1 MAKKPNY
8 EGWSEKDYQEEI
20 DSLRKQK
27 TYGLIWEKDKTKEV
41 FDYYLN
47 WDGIQNKEVFKEA
60 EAKFPVL
67 KEVNDR
73 TITTD
78 KNADYNILIEG
89 DNYHALATLNF
100 THANNIDLIYIDPPY
115 NTGNKDFKYNDRWVD
130 REDAYRHSKW
140 LSFMEKRLRLA
151 KTLLK
156 ETGVIFM
163 SINDNELAQLKILS
177 DEVFGEKNFI
187 GNFIWRKK
195 EGGGQADAYFVTE
208 HEYVLVY
215 RKSDRFEWLDEIIPT
230 DEQGFNKEDERGKFT
245 LVKLAKWGNA
255 ARREDRPKMYFAI
268 KAPDGK
274 NIFPKAPDGNEG
286 RWRVGKAR
294 MEEIIKENLVQWIN
308 KNNEWLAYE
317 KVYYDSEE
325 VKKIK
330 ERSILYGLAGT
341 ADGTNQLTAVFGKK
355 DIFPNPKPKELI
367 KFLVSHGIEDG
378 GVVLD
383 FFAGSGTTGH
393 AVLELNKEDGGN
405 RRFILCTNDEGNIC
419 TEVCYPRIEK
429 VIKGYKPPDGE
440 KIEGLGSNLRYFK
453 TDFVDSAPTAKNKK
467 RIVNKSTEMICLK
480 ENAFNLIKD
489 GGQFKIFKNSK
500 TYIGIVF
507 ESEEIDAFVKEAKKI
522 DGKFNVYVFSLDDT
536 VPEKEFKE
544 LKGRVSL
551 CPIPEAILHVYRR
564 VFKDDDA

>member
-73 TITTD
+73 TIT
-78 KNADYNILIEG
+78 KYNNAVYNILIEG

-177 DEVFGEKNFI
+177 DVVFVEKNFI

-215 RKSDRFEWLDEIIPT
+215 RKSDRF
-230 DEQGFNKEDERGKFT
+230 
-245 LVKLAKWGNA
+245 
-255 ARREDRPKMYFAI
+255 
-268 KAPDGK
+268 
-274 NIFPKAPDGNEG
+274 
-286 RWRVGKAR
+286 
-294 MEEIIKENLVQWIN
+294 
-308 KNNEWLAYE
+308 
-317 KVYYDSEE
+317 
-325 VKKIK
+325 
-330 ERSILYGLAGT
+330 
-341 ADGTNQLTAVFGKK
+341 
-355 DIFPNPKPKELI
+355 
-367 KFLVSHGIEDG
+367 
-378 GVVLD
+378 
-383 FFAGSGTTGH
+383 
-393 AVLELNKEDGGN
+393 
-405 RRFILCTNDEGNIC
+405 
-419 TEVCYPRIEK
+419 
-429 VIKGYKPPDGE
+429 
-440 KIEGLGSNLRYFK
+440 
-453 TDFVDSAPTAKNKK
+453 
-467 RIVNKSTEMICLK
+467 
-480 ENAFNLIKD
+480 
-489 GGQFKIFKNSK
+489 
-500 TYIGIVF
+500 
-507 ESEEIDAFVKEAKKI
+507 
-522 DGKFNVYVFSLDDT
+522 
-536 VPEKEFKE
+536 
-544 LKGRVSL
+544 
-551 CPIPEAILHVYRR
+551 
-564 VFKDDDA
+564 